1 MLEVN
6 ISARQVKAF
15 RSNLSA
21 LKQTVNRTLIDS
33 LSFIFGN
40 NSKLANLTD
49 YYVFIEVM
57 LVDDNLMGKYNLKFR
72 NINKSTNV
80 LSLQYYTV
88 AELQNLSNSM
98 PIDLGMIIISLNT
111 CLKESELS
119 QIDFTD
125 HLKRLCVHGLLHLL
139 GYDHLNNVDAS
150 AMQQQ
155 EDALLNHLGINIKTI
170 TSNYWGD
177 YDGT

>member
-1 MLEVN
+1 MFEVS

-21 LKQTVNRTLIDS
+21 LKQIVNKILIDS
-33 LSFIFGN
+33 LSFIFREN
-40 NSKLANLTD
+40 VKLAHLYD
-49 YYVFIEVM
+49 SYVFIEVM
-57 LVDDNLMGKYNLKFR
+57 LVDDNLMSKYNLKFR
-72 NINKSTNV
+72 NMNKSTNV
-80 LSLQYYTV
+80 LSLQYYNL
-88 AELQNLSNSM
+88 AELQNISNSM

-111 CLKESELS
+111 CLNESELS

-139 GYDHLNNVDAS
+139 GYDHLNHLDAS
-150 AMQQQ
+150 VMQQQ
-155 EDALLNHLGINIKTI
+155 EDSLLNHLGVNIKTI